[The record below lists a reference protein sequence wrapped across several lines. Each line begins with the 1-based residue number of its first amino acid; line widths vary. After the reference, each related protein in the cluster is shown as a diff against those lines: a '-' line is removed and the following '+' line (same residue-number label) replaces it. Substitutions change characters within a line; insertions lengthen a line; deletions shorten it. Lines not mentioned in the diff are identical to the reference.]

1 MNRHL
6 LMLRVTVK
14 DGERAFLTRN
24 GRFERV
30 LEPGRHR
37 LLDPKREL
45 AAEVFQV
52 VHADFPADRYAVLKA
67 SRPDLVAD
75 LFAAVETGAGEI
87 AIVKLDGRPVIVL
100 SPWSMRV
107 YWKVATRV
115 EVERIDVASEPKV
128 APRHLA
134 MIDRTRSTYVSE
146 TVIENHEAGLLY
158 VEGRFVERLAPGR
171 HAYWSVERK
180 VEVKRLDLRPQAIE
194 ITAQEML
201 TKDRIALRVTLTA
214 FRRIVDP
221 ERAVGTIADV
231 DAWLYRLVQFAIREA
246 VAARTLD
253 EVLAAK
259 NALDAELR
267 AFVRERIA
275 ETGIEVT
282 ELGVKDVILPGEIR
296 ELVNKVVEAERTAK
310 ANLIRRQEETAATRS
325 LLNTARLME
334 DNPLLLRL
342 KELESLERVVE
353 KVGRIDLH
361 AGEGRGL
368 DALLSNLVRL
378 KAQEGA

>member
-1 MNRHL
+1 MNRLL

-14 DGERAFLTRN
+14 DGERALLTRN

-45 AAEVFQV
+45 AAELFQV
-52 VHADFPADRYAVLKA
+52 VRAEFPTDRYAVLKA
-67 SRPDLVAD
+67 ARPDLVAD
-75 LFAAVETGAGEI
+75 LFEAVETGAGEI

-100 SPWSMRV
+100 GPWSTRV
-107 YWKVATRV
+107 YWKVATRID
-115 EVERIDVASEPKV
+115 VERIDVAREPKV
-128 APRHLA
+128 ASRHLA
-134 MIDRTRSTYVSE
+134 MIDRTRSTYISE
-146 TVIENHEAGLLY
+146 TVIDNHVAGLLY

-221 ERAVGTIADV
+221 ERAVGAVADV
-231 DAWLYRLVQFAIREA
+231 DAWLYRLAQFAIREA

-353 KVGRIDLH
+353 KVGRIDVH
-361 AGEGRGL
+361 AGERGL
-368 DALLSNLVRL
+368 DALVNNLVRL
-378 KAQEGA
+378 KAPEGA

>member
-52 VHADFPADRYAVLKA
+52 VRADFPADRYAVLKA
-67 SRPDLVAD
+67 ARPDLVAD

-100 SPWSMRV
+100 GPWSIRV

-378 KAQEGA
+378 KAQESA

>member
-1 MNRHL
+1 MNRRL
-6 LMLRVTVK
+6 LMLRVIVK
-14 DGERAFLTRN
+14 DGERALLTRN

-45 AAEVFQV
+45 AAELFQV
-52 VHADFPADRYAVLKA
+52 VRADFPAERYAVLKA
-67 SRPDLVAD
+67 ARPDLVAD
-75 LFAAVETGAGEI
+75 LFEAVETRAGEI
-87 AIVKLDGRPVIVL
+87 VIVKLDGRPVLVL
-100 SPWSMRV
+100 GPWSTRV
-107 YWKVATRV
+107 YWKVATRID
-115 EVERIDVASEPKV
+115 VERIDVASEPKV
-128 APRHLA
+128 APRHLV

-171 HAYWSVERK
+171 HAYWSVDRK
-180 VEVKRLDLRPQAIE
+180 VEVKRLDLRPQAVE

-221 ERAVGTIADV
+221 ERAVGAVVDV

-246 VAARTLD
+246 VAGRTLD

-267 AFVRERIA
+267 AFVRERLA

-361 AGEGRGL
+361 AGEGQGL

>member
-14 DGERAFLTRN
+14 DGERALLSRN

-30 LEPGRHR
+30 LEPGRHT
-37 LLDPKREL
+37 LFDPAGDLTAELFNVVRTEFASDRFAVLKSARPDL
-45 AAEVFQV
+45 AAE
-52 VHADFPADRYAVLKA
+52 
-67 SRPDLVAD
+67 
-75 LFAAVETGAGEI
+75 LFEAVETKADEV
-87 AIVKLDGRPVIVL
+87 AIVQLDGRPMHL
-100 SPWSMRV
+100 MAPWQTRV
-107 YWKVATRV
+107 FWKVATKV
-115 EVERIDVASEPKV
+115 EVERIDVANDRKV
-128 APRHLA
+128 TPRHLA
-134 MIDRTRSTYVSE
+134 MITRTGNSLVTEHV
-146 TVIENHEAGLLY
+146 VENHEAGLLY
-158 VEGRFVERLAPGR
+158 VEGRLVEKLAPGR
-171 HAYWSVERK
+171 HAFWIAGRK
-180 VEVKRLDLRPQAIE
+180 IEVKRLDLRPQAVE

-214 FRRIVDP
+214 FRRIADP
-221 ERAVGTIADV
+221 ERAVSAVPDV

-246 VAARTLD
+246 VASRTLD
-253 EVLAAK
+253 EVLSAK

-267 AFVRERIA
+267 AYVRERIA

-325 LLNTARLME
+325 LLNTAKLME
-334 DNPLLLRL
+334 DNPLLLRM
-342 KELESLERVVE
+342 KELESIERLVE

-361 AGEGRGL
+361 AGDGAGL
-368 DALLSNLVRL
+368 DALLTKLVRL
-378 KAQEGA
+378 KADERT